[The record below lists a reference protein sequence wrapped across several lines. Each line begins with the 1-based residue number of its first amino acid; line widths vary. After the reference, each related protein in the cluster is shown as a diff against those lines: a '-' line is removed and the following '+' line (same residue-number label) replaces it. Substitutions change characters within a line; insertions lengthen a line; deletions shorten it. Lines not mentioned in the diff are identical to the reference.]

1 MESYQTCQKFITL
14 KREHGKVVKLKLK
27 SREPMWK
34 KTEGLKCY
42 EKLGIT

>member
-1 MESYQTCQKFITL
+1 MESNQTSQIFIAL
-14 KREHGKVVKLKLK
+14 KREYDKVVKLKLK

-34 KTEGLKCY
+34 KAEGRKSQ